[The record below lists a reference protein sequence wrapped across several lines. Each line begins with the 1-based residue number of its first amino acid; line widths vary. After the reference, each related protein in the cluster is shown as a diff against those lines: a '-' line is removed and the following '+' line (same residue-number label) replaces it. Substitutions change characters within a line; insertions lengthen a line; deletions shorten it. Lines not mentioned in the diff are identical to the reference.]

1 MRVMRDEKKVKKE
14 CTRIRNGEGTVRKR
28 KWVWRDEN
36 DEEKKV
42 SGVCN
47 KRERGY
53 TCGER
58 RSRRE
63 ILD

>member
-1 MRVMRDEKKVKKE
+1 MGLRSEEKMRA
-14 CTRIRNGEGTVRKR
+14 
-28 KWVWRDEN
+28 WRDEN